1 MDHVTAPGSQITTRR
16 VLGPSFLADRRTRW
30 LLQLAGAG
38 ALYVAAA
45 LATLPPLPGDQFHL
59 GHKDN
64 VLFLYSMEWAR
75 VSLLS
80 EPQRFFEGL
89 MYYGM
94 GDSVFFTHL
103 LLGGLPVYVPVATLF
118 GPGAG
123 INVLTIASPVLNAAA
138 AAAAAWV
145 LLGRWAPAVLAGFV
159 FGFAPIS
166 QEFSQYHHLLMA
178 WWTPLAIACWF
189 AFLRR
194 PTWWT
199 FSGTWVCVFIQ
210 FATGV
215 YLGFIAL
222 VTLLVLIG
230 AAVASRRLP
239 AVDRRLAV
247 QAVAG
252 TAVGALPFVP
262 LLVGYLGFW
271 MDNQEVRTIDEARQL
286 SARLPDYLPTA
297 ARSHYWFRA
306 VAERVQGF
314 DVSFPA
320 LMPAVLA
327 CLGLAAGT
335 ATRRLRWVTLGL
347 GLSGLLMFVLT
358 LGPELWWSGE
368 LTGIGLPS
376 GAAYAL
382 IPGFAAMRNPQ
393 FLAVGMVLAMALLG
407 AIAFDRLMRWR
418 RPGGLAAGAVGVAL
432 FGFLALEFARVPT
445 SGAPIPYDR
454 NLQAA
459 LAAATEGPVAFI
471 PIGGERLG
479 LDVERTHEHQVRNVE
494 RALWTLHG
502 GRQPIVD
509 GYSGYEPRGTSQLG
523 RMTYW
528 ADDGNR
534 RDVLEALVA
543 FGVRTV
549 VLDRDYLAPE
559 RVEAWLATIRTVQPL
574 AAARETE
581 GFVVIDVG
589 PPGTPPNSS
598 LSDVELRLG
607 LASNIAPEATV
618 DLSVT
623 FSNPADRAWV
633 PASRRGIASGSLVW
647 ERLGGGEAV
656 RQDVRLRLP
665 PVIAAGAMV
674 PALELIGTQSPSA
687 AGRYRVRLVIDDAPK
702 ASVVVEVR
710 TSSED
715 AIPALAAELRVLK
728 LPTCLFPGTTTLAQ
742 VQAVNVGA
750 EAWGQDH
757 LVGFRWS
764 TADDRFILQRLED
777 LEGRLLQVQT
787 YQGPG
792 IGTGS
797 GMAFEGGIKAPSGP
811 GAYLLTLGMV
821 EDSWFGEIKL
831 PMEVREDCG

>member
-16 VLGPSFLADRRTRW
+16 VLGLSFLADRRIRW

-118 GPGAG
+118 GPGVG

-138 AAAAAWV
+138 AATAAWV

-166 QEFSQYHHLLMA
+166 QEFFQYHHLLMA
-178 WWTPLAIACWF
+178 WWTPLALACWF

-199 FSGTWVCVFIQ
+199 FSGAWVCVFIQ

-230 AAVASRRLP
+230 AAVVSRRLP

-252 TAVGALPFVP
+252 TAVGALPFLP

-320 LMPAVLA
+320 LAPAVLA

-335 ATRRLRWVTLGL
+335 ATKRLRGVSAWV
-347 GLSGLLMFVLT
+347 
-358 LGPELWWSGE
+358 
-368 LTGIGLPS
+368 
-376 GAAYAL
+376 GA
-382 IPGFAAMRNPQ
+382 Q
-393 FLAVGMVLAMALLG
+393 
-407 AIAFDRLMRWR
+407 
-418 RPGGLAAGAVGVAL
+418 RPADVRPDAGAGTL
-432 FGFLALEFARVPT
+432 
-445 SGAPIPYDR
+445 
-454 NLQAA
+454 
-459 LAAATEGPVAFI
+459 
-471 PIGGERLG
+471 
-479 LDVERTHEHQVRNVE
+479 VERRIDRHRT
-494 RALWTLHG
+494 AL
-502 GRQPIVD
+502 
-509 GYSGYEPRGTSQLG
+509 
-523 RMTYW
+523 
-528 ADDGNR
+528 
-534 RDVLEALVA
+534 
-543 FGVRTV
+543 
-549 VLDRDYLAPE
+549 
-559 RVEAWLATIRTVQPL
+559 
-574 AAARETE
+574 
-581 GFVVIDVG
+581 
-589 PPGTPPNSS
+589 
-598 LSDVELRLG
+598 
-607 LASNIAPEATV
+607 
-618 DLSVT
+618 
-623 FSNPADRAWV
+623 
-633 PASRRGIASGSLVW
+633 
-647 ERLGGGEAV
+647 
-656 RQDVRLRLP
+656 
-665 PVIAAGAMV
+665 
-674 PALELIGTQSPSA
+674 
-687 AGRYRVRLVIDDAPK
+687 
-702 ASVVVEVR
+702 
-710 TSSED
+710 
-715 AIPALAAELRVLK
+715 
-728 LPTCLFPGTTTLAQ
+728 
-742 VQAVNVGA
+742 
-750 EAWGQDH
+750 
-757 LVGFRWS
+757 
-764 TADDRFILQRLED
+764 
-777 LEGRLLQVQT
+777 
-787 YQGPG
+787 
-792 IGTGS
+792 
-797 GMAFEGGIKAPSGP
+797 
-811 GAYLLTLGMV
+811 
-821 EDSWFGEIKL
+821 
-831 PMEVREDCG
+831 

>member
-1 MDHVTAPGSQITTRR
+1 MDHVTGPGREITWQRVPGLSSFAERR
-16 VLGPSFLADRRTRW
+16 IRLP
-30 LLQLAGAG
+30 LQLAAAG
-38 ALYVAAA
+38 ALFVAAA

-75 VSLLS
+75 VALFS

-94 GDSVFFTHL
+94 GDSVFYTHL

-118 GPGAG
+118 GPGVG

-138 AAAAAWV
+138 AAAAGWV

-166 QEFSQYHHLLMA
+166 QEFFQYHHLLMA
-178 WWTPLAIACWF
+178 WWTPLALAFWF

-199 FSGTWVCVFIQ
+199 FSGAWVCVFIQ

-262 LLVGYLGFW
+262 LLAGYLGFW

-306 VAERVQGF
+306 AAERVQGF

-320 LMPAVLA
+320 LTAAVLA

-335 ATRRLRWVTLGL
+335 ATPRLRWVTLGM

-358 LGPELWWSGE
+358 LGPELWWNGE
-368 LTGIGLPS
+368 ATGIQLPYA
-376 GAAYAL
+376 AAYGL
-382 IPGFAAMRNPQ
+382 LPGFAAMRNPQ
-393 FLAVGMVLAMALLG
+393 FLAVGVVLAMALLG
-407 AIAFDRLMRWR
+407 AIALDRLMRWPR
-418 RPGGLAAGAVGVAL
+418 LGGWTAGAVGLAV

-459 LAAATEGPVAFI
+459 LAEAPEGPVAFI
-471 PIGGERLG
+471 PIAGERLG
-479 LDVERTHEHQVRNVE
+479 LDVEQIHEHQVRNVE
-494 RALWTLHG
+494 RALWTLNG

-509 GYSGYEPRGTSQLG
+509 GYSGYEPRGTSQLA
-523 RMTYW
+523 RMAHW
-528 ADDGNR
+528 ADDSNR
-534 RDVLEALVA
+534 GEVLEALRTL
-543 FGVRTV
+543 GVRTV
-549 VLDRDYLAPE
+549 VLDREYLSQDE
-559 RVEAWLATIRTVQPL
+559 TEDWLAAIRAAQPS
-574 AAARETE
+574 AATHETRR
-581 GFVVIDVG
+581 FVVTSVG
-589 PPGTPPNSS
+589 PPSTPPISS
-598 LSDVELRLG
+598 LSNVEMQ
-607 LASNIAPEATV
+607 LALAPSVAPEASV
-618 DLSVT
+618 GVSVT
-623 FSNPADRAWV
+623 LANAADRSWI
-633 PASRRGIASGSLVW
+633 PASHRGIASGALTW

-656 RQDVRLRLP
+656 REDVRLRLP
-665 PVIAAGAMV
+665 PVIAAGATA
-674 PALELIGTQSPSA
+674 PALELIGTRSPSVP
-687 AGRYRVRLVIDDAPK
+687 GQYRLELVIDGAPQ
-702 ASVVVEVR
+702 ASAEVEVR
-710 TSSED
+710 SAHVDTI
-715 AIPALAAELRVLK
+715 APLAADLRVLN
-728 LPTCLFPGTTTLAQ
+728 LRSCLVAGTTTLAQ
-742 VQAVNVGA
+742 AQALNVGA
-750 EAWGQDH
+750 EAWSQDH

-787 YQGPG
+787 YQGQG

-797 GMAFEGGIKAPSGP
+797 GMAFEGGIEAPSGP
-811 GAYLLTLGMV
+811 GAYLLTLGVV

-831 PMEVREDCG
+831 PIDVREDCG